1 MVRQGG
7 RFYATP
13 GAFWAK
19 MRGVGRLNA
28 IAIVVACT
36 GTAAAERSTTVVLGG
51 LIGGVEHQVDEARK
65 MEPAGGARLV
75 LSFEHPQPTQPETHH
90 DFTLVPELVGAMV
103 LDTERGEAM
112 VGVGARGEVRLSLG
126 GHGWRTAFYAAG
138 RVLVVGS
145 DTDPGGEVALGEYI
159 YIGKSRLRFGGEG
172 SLLLRKTD
180 ELMSGSQ
187 RGILVTAYLGW
198 SM

>member
-1 MVRQGG
+1 
-7 RFYATP
+7 
-13 GAFWAK
+13 
-19 MRGVGRLNA
+19 MRTV
-28 IAIVVACT
+28 IALTVVAVSA
-36 GTAAAERSTTVVLGG
+36 GTAAAERTTTVVLGG
-51 LIGGVEHQVDEARK
+51 LIGGIEHGDANATA

-75 LSFEHPQPTQPETHH
+75 LSFEHPQPTQPEMHH
-90 DFTLVPELVGAMV
+90 DVTLVPELVGAMV
-103 LDTERGEAM
+103 LDAERGEAM

-138 RVLVVGS
+138 RALIVGS
-145 DTDPGGEVALGEYI
+145 NTDPAAEVALGEYI

-172 SLLLRKTD
+172 SLLFRKTD

-187 RGILVTAYLGW
+187 HGILVTAYLGW

>member
-1 MVRQGG
+1 
-7 RFYATP
+7 
-13 GAFWAK
+13 
-19 MRGVGRLNA
+19 MRTG
-28 IAIVVACT
+28 IALASVVLFS
-36 GTAAAERSTTVVLGG
+36 GSAAAERSTTIVLGG
-51 LIGGVEHQVDEARK
+51 LIGGVEQQDVETTA

-75 LSFEHPQPTQPETHH
+75 LSFEHPQPTRPEMHH
-90 DFTLVPELVGAMV
+90 DVTVVPELVAAAVLGA
-103 LDTERGEAM
+103 DRGEAL

-126 GHGWRTAFYAAG
+126 DHGWRTAFYAAG
-138 RVLVVGS
+138 RALIVGS
-145 DTDPGGEVALGEYI
+145 DTDPAGEVALGEYI

-180 ELMSGSQ
+180 QLMGGSQ